1 MEYQRRQEIQPLA
14 RGPFA
19 GCKTDLLKNPTVC
32 AIASAHG
39 KTPCQVLL
47 RWQTL
52 RDVAVV
58 PTTGESDELAE
69 NLASFDFELSADER
83 AALDA
88 LERDESALPANM
100 MTPDWIEKLCRG

>member
-1 MEYQRRQEIQPLA
+1 MSPLYRRPLGA
-14 RGPFA
+14 
-19 GCKTDLLKNPTVC
+19 
-32 AIASAHG
+32 
-39 KTPCQVLL
+39 
-47 RWQTL
+47 
-52 RDVAVV
+52 
-58 PTTGESDELAE
+58 DELAE